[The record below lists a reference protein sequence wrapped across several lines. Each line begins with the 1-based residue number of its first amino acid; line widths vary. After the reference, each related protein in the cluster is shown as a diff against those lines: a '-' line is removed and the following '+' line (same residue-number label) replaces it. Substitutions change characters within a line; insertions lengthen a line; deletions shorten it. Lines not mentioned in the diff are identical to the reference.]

1 MEKKGYVYFMTNT
14 SNKVL
19 YVGGTDSL
27 KRRVSE
33 HAEGGGS
40 VFTSKYHCTKLVYFE
55 TFSDIEQAIARE
67 KQIKHYKREWKD
79 ELVNGV
85 NPEWKDLGKGLATDP
100 AIV

>member
-1 MEKKGYVYFMTNT
+1 MERKGYVYFMTNT

-19 YVGGTDSL
+19 YVGVTDSL
-27 KRRVSE
+27 KRRALE

-40 VFTSKYHCTKLVYFE
+40 FFTHKYHCTKLVYFE
-55 TFSDIEQAIARE
+55 TFPDIEQAIARE